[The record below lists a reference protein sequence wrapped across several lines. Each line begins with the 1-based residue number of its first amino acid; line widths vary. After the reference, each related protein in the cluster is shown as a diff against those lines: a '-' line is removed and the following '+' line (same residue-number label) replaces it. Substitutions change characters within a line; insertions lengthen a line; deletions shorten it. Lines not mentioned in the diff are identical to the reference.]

1 MKIWVRRTLFGLT
14 ALLLVLTGLVLFGY
28 FAARKSLPQT
38 EGQLSL
44 RGLSA
49 PVTVYRDEFAVPH
62 IDASGETDLM
72 RATGYVQAQDRL
84 WQMDLLRRIAEG
96 RLSERF
102 GTKTLSVDK
111 ALRTIGFMRMATM
124 LKDSL
129 PPDVMALLQAY
140 ADGVNAFIEENKGN
154 YPPEFTLIDFT
165 PEAWKPE
172 HSIALSRLLGWQL
185 SMGWHVDV
193 TYDRILDTVGFA
205 KLQEILPRFP
215 ADAPTIVPMVP
226 PDYNAKSVLN
236 GISENT
242 YHEEHFRPAPKAAA
256 AELRH
261 FADALYEVKRIIG
274 IEGFSVGSNN
284 WVVSG

>member
-140 ADGVNAFIEENKGN
+140 ADGVNAFIEENKG
-154 YPPEFTLIDFT
+154 
-165 PEAWKPE
+165 
-172 HSIALSRLLGWQL
+172 
-185 SMGWHVDV
+185 
-193 TYDRILDTVGFA
+193 
-205 KLQEILPRFP
+205 
-215 ADAPTIVPMVP
+215 
-226 PDYNAKSVLN
+226 
-236 GISENT
+236 
-242 YHEEHFRPAPKAAA
+242 
-256 AELRH
+256 
-261 FADALYEVKRIIG
+261 
-274 IEGFSVGSNN
+274 
-284 WVVSG
+284 